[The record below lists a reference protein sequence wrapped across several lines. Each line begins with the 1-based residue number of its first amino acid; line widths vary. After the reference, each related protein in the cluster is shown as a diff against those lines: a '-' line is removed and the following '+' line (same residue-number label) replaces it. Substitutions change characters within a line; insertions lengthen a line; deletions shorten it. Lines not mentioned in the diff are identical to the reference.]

1 MIISAIVAVDNN
13 YAIGKDNQIPWYLPA
28 DLKYFKK
35 KTIHHPVIMGRK
47 TFQSIGRP
55 LPKRPNIVLTRNP
68 FFTANNIFIAYSLD
82 EAIDIAKEHTTN
94 EIFIIGGE
102 KVYEMAL
109 PILQRLYITEVD
121 TSTEDATAFFPMIHF
136 EDWTLIESVT
146 HQKDEK
152 NPFNYTFK
160 VFEK

>member
-1 MIISAIVAVDNN
+1 MIVSAIVAVDNH

-55 LPKRPNIVLTRNP
+55 LPKRTNIVLTRNP
-68 FFTANNIFIAYSLD
+68 FFTASGVFITHSLE
-82 EAIDIAKEHTTN
+82 EAIQLAEEQATT

-102 KVYEMAL
+102 KVYEMAW
-109 PILQRLYITEVD
+109 PMLQRIYLTEVD
-121 TSTEDATAFFPMIHF
+121 TITEEATAFFPIVNF
-136 EDWTLIESVT
+136 DDWTLVSEET
-146 HQKDEK
+146 HQKDDK
-152 NPFNYTFK
+152 NPYNYTFK
-160 VFEK
+160 ILEK